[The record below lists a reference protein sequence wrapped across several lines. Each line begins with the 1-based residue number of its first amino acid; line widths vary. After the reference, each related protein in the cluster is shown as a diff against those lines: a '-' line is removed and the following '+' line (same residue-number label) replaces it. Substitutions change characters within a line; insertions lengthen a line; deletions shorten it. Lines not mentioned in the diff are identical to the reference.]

1 MIKLE
6 GLIVFIKQFINRA
19 ASLLGN
25 REYSTG
31 LQNKEGFYI
40 KEGRT
45 GKGSH
50 QLGTMKVHW
59 RKVDGHVMTGLS
71 MAELQHFPLAG
82 LITGQAGSPVG
93 SARYPLFLLG
103 SVTDNFLLR

>member
-25 REYSTG
+25 REYSIG

-59 RKVDGHVMTGLS
+59 RKVDGQVMTGLS

-82 LITGQAGSPVG
+82 LITGQEGSPVWECKVPSLPVG
-93 SARYPLFLLG
+93 VS
-103 SVTDNFLLR
+103 N